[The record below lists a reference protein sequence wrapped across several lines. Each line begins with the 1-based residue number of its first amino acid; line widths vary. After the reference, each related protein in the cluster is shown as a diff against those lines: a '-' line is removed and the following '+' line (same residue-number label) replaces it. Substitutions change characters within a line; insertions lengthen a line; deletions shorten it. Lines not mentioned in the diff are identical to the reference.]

1 MDILLDSNGDLYIS
15 PKGDIVLKNSVAQKI
30 RIKLLWLEG
39 EWKWNREEGLPY
51 RESLFVKNPDIDY
64 FAGIVRQKIFEVEE
78 IIEVKEVAIDFDKK
92 TRGAVIRYVAL
103 TDFETLREEVKLIW
117 EHTE

>member
-1 MDILLDSNGDLYIS
+1 MWKSELCYTYRTWN
-15 PKGDIVLKNSVAQKI
+15 LKVN
-30 RIKLLWLEG
+30 L
-39 EWKWNREEGLPY
+39 
-51 RESLFVKNPDIDY
+51 KNPDIDY

-92 TRGAVIRYVAL
+92 SRGAVIRYVAL